1 MSVTVYL
8 IEFKRPIP
16 GWINVHYCGA
26 TTNLPQRIAAHR
38 AGGTSKMF
46 AIARDWEIDFEVV
59 ATWEFEDEDDGWD
72 AERWLKE
79 QHDLPGFCPNCGGT
93 RDFSR
98 GRHKGARE
106 KYAPILARERQQ
118 RWYYCELRR
127 NGLDHEAARDIS
139 RGRERA

>member
-8 IEFKRPIP
+8 VEFARPIP
-16 GWINVHYCGA
+16 GWTNRHYAGA
-26 TTNLPQRIAAHR
+26 CHDLEDRLRRHR

-46 AIARDWEIDFEVV
+46 AIAKAWGINFEVV
-59 ATWEFEDEDDGWD
+59 ATWEFEDDDEGFD

-93 RDFSR
+93 RDFSG
-98 GRHKGARE
+98 GRHKGARD
-106 KYAPILARERQQ
+106 KYAPLLAKERQQ

-127 NGLDHEAARDIS
+127 NGLDHQAARDIS